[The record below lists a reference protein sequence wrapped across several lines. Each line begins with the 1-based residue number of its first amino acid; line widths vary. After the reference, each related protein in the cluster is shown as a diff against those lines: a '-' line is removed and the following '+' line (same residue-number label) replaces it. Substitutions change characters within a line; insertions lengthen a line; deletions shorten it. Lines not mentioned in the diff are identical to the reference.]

1 MGGDLLKKCI
11 VQSIGFAMTVD
22 MIVYAIWQPNAKTCA
37 ILGLIYFALYLALS
51 YVYLNHSKPRKGIS
65 ISNYVNTF
73 FDFKYIV

>member
-11 VQSIGFAMTVD
+11 VQSI
-22 MIVYAIWQPNAKTCA
+22 C
-37 ILGLIYFALYLALS
+37 FALYLALS
-51 YVYLNHSKPRKGIS
+51 YVHLNYSKPRKGIS

>member
-11 VQSIGFAMTVD
+11 VQSI
-22 MIVYAIWQPNAKTCA
+22 
-37 ILGLIYFALYLALS
+37 YFALYLALS
-51 YVYLNHSKPRKGIS
+51 YVHLNHSKPRKGIS